1 MSVADRL
8 LLQPAN
14 RASLGADITRAIL
27 AVERTGSMESKP
39 GIVLTVDDPRSALIE
54 SKLLTRPSQR
64 DIGSPAANTLRPID
78 LLLDGV
84 WYRLQ
89 QASRTGQ
96 AVAMT
101 LDHRGAVF
109 MAEHDTAMSASRGQV
124 TRAQFIRRQ
133 VFEAGRRRS
142 AGYKLA
148 FWAPEV
154 GRAMPQAK
162 MTEQVSSRSEPD
174 RDPGSIIERA
184 NRLKGVKVKGRE
196 LAAGQRRNAATM
208 MVQCE
213 KDGAGPKPTLA
224 AFMAGIVEPSG
235 YKGSGPYDNPLGG
248 DASSVGIMQLLAMHL
263 NGSTSTRGG
272 RRDVALVT
280 HIFNTAGFAGAG
292 GAIEIARRNPGMS
305 AGIVAANVLA
315 PAAQYR
321 GRYDQV
327 AADARRVVAALGGTT
342 GASTTAT
349 GGSYVKP
356 FRFRRAAGENAW
368 ASTATLAE
376 EVGRRR
382 FVTIP
387 ARGSDVFVYAADE
400 DLLQLRPQ
408 VRLSLDA
415 PYIVSRAYDLDRGKS
430 IRSVQLQ
437 VLGDPFDTDFAWG
450 LPVILEDDPLVDGT
464 WLVWDVR
471 ETDGSAIVDLELR
484 QPQPSKLEPASETV
498 QRADTS
504 DSSPDSAKLSGTA
517 SGKFLGRGKSIS
529 DRNYPY
535 VFGGGHARVGVPDG
549 GDGSD
554 PGVGWD
560 CSGYVGA
567 CCYSAGMW
575 PSSWGRSVP
584 GSGTFASSW
593 GEPGEGERIT
603 VWAHNGHM
611 FAEVKIPGQRVRWID
626 TSRQAGGP
634 SGPHVRF
641 GNRSTDG
648 FTARRWPGV

>member
-14 RASLGADITRAIL
+14 RATLGADITRAIL

-39 GIVLTVDDPRSALIE
+39 GLTVTVDDPRSALIE
-54 SKLLTRPSQR
+54 SKLLTRPSLR
-64 DIGSPAANTLRPID
+64 DIGTPAANTLRPID

-89 QASRTGQ
+89 QAKRTGQ
-96 AVAMT
+96 TVVLT

-162 MTEQVSSRSEPD
+162 MTEQVSSRAEPD
-174 RDPGSIIERA
+174 RDPSSIVERA
-184 NRLKGVKVKGRE
+184 NRLKGVKVRGKE
-196 LAAGQRRNAATM
+196 LDAGQRRNAATM
-208 MVQCE
+208 IVQCE
-213 KDGAGPKPTLA
+213 QDNASPKATLA
-224 AFMAGIVEPSG
+224 CCMACIIEPGG
-235 YKGSGPYDNPLGG
+235 YQGSGPFDNPLGG
-248 DASSVGIMQLLAMHL
+248 DASSVGILQLLALHL
-263 NGSTSTRGG
+263 GGSTSTSGG
-272 RRDVALVT
+272 RRDVALVVHLFLT
-280 HIFNTAGFAGAG
+280 KGFYGKG

-305 AGIVAANVLA
+305 AGIVAQNVQGSA
-315 PAAQYR
+315 FPA
-321 GRYDQV
+321 RYDQV
-327 AADARRVVAALGGTT
+327 AADARRVIAALGGTT

-356 FRFRRAAGENAW
+356 FRFRRERGVNAW
-368 ASTATLAE
+368 ASTEALAT

-387 ARGSDVFVYAADE
+387 ARGSDVFVYASDE
-400 DLLQLRPQ
+400 DLLKLRPQ
-408 VRLSLDA
+408 ARLSLDA
-415 PYIVSRAYDLDRGKS
+415 PYIVSRAYDLDYGKT

-437 VLGDPFDTDFAWG
+437 VLGDPFDADFAWG
-450 LPVILEDDPLVDGT
+450 LPVILGDDPLVDGT

-471 ETDGSAIVDLELR
+471 ETDGSPVIDLELR
-484 QPQPSKLEPASETV
+484 QPQPFKPEPASDTV
-498 QRADTS
+498 SRADTS
-504 DSSPDSAKLSGTA
+504 DSSPDAAKLSGTA
-517 SGKFLGRGKSIS
+517 SGKVLARGKSIS

-535 VFGGGHARVGVPDG
+535 VWGGGHARVGVPDG
-549 GDGSD
+549 GTGRD
-554 PGVGWD
+554 PGTGYD
-560 CSGYVGA
+560 CSGVTGA
-567 CCYSAGMW
+567 CVYSAGMW

-603 VWAHNGHM
+603 VWANAGHV
-611 FAEVKIPGQRVRWID
+611 FIEVKIPGQRVRWID

-641 GNRSTDG
+641 GNRSTAG